1 MVVFGDKCLFVVGYY
16 LPFSDKGATQ
26 RLVTAAL
33 DRAPVGSFLLIV
45 GDLNSNLDF
54 PQDGHE
60 EILRNAVRERSIRCA
75 LRLYLLLP
83 LKATEDKGEIDVA
96 SKAGHR

>member
-1 MVVFGDKCLFVVGYY
+1 M
-16 LPFSDKGATQ
+16 
-26 RLVTAAL
+26 
-33 DRAPVGSFLLIV
+33 GSFFLIV

-54 PQDGHE
+54 PRDGQE

-83 LKATEDKGEIDVA
+83 LKDTEDEEEMDVA